1 MEYLENIMKINSD
14 RVLLI
19 LLLVIEKSKVFNYS
33 KIVEE
38 PSSILL
44 SISLYY

>member
-1 MEYLENIMKINSD
+1 MEYLENIMKINSY

-19 LLLVIEKSKVFNYS
+19 LLLVIENLLFFNYS

-38 PSSILL
+38 LSSILL